1 MLPSTTTSSSTLAS
15 FSISAMTVEIEM
27 VSERE
32 RERKRQVF
40 TLVKQVK
47 RTWRLLG
54 RMSKGL
60 RQRKRESSTTV
71 IINDVDPV
79 RKRETESV
87 QSSELL

>member
-27 VSERE
+27 VRE